1 MVFNKVNKVF
11 ILAVILLAISTS
23 AISQVVTPWL
33 TNSDKSSL
41 FQQQTSV
48 NFGTGKNSTK
58 ITLSEGTTY
67 QTIDG
72 FGYTLTEGSAE
83 VISSLASTQQNN
95 LLNELFNTTT
105 GLGISVIRISI
116 GASDLSSSSYSYN
129 EVSGDVNMTNFSL
142 AGPDLTY
149 LIPILKK
156 VIAINPNIKILATP
170 WTAPRWMKTVSS
182 WTGGSLRA
190 TYYGAYSKYF
200 IKYFDAMKAQG
211 INIWAITPQ
220 NEPEN
225 AANEPSMIMSQTEQT
240 NFINNN
246 LGPDMAAA
254 GYSNIKIIAFD
265 HNCDNTAYPIAV
277 SKNSTY
283 VDGAA
288 FHLYAGDIT
297 ALTTYYNATGKN
309 VYFTE
314 QYTEAGGSFSGDLTW
329 HMSNVMLGSVK
340 NRAKVALEWNLATNA
355 SYGPHTSGGCNLCQ
369 GAITIT
375 NSTSFT
381 RNVSYYIVAH
391 MSKVIKTGA
400 VRIASTTTNSGLLNA
415 AFKNADGSYAL
426 VVINNTGSNSTF
438 DVYKDG
444 VAFPF
449 TLKNGAVVSFSWTNV
464 PQSVTFQK
472 YNDLIITPN
481 PAYNSL
487 TFENL
492 KENMTLNLF
501 SLSGDLV
508 IQKELTTIN
517 KENTIDI
524 SRINT
529 GIYLARLYNDTDSFV
544 RKVIKN

>member
-1 MVFNKVNKVF
+1 MVFNTLNKTF
-11 ILAVILLAISTS
+11 ILAGFLLSISTTVV
-23 AISQVVTPWL
+23 SQVVTPWL
-33 TNSDKSSL
+33 TNADKSSL
-41 FQQQTSV
+41 LQQQTAV

-58 ITLSEGTTY
+58 ITLSESTTY

-72 FGYTLTEGSAE
+72 FGFTLTEGSAE
-83 VISSLASTQQNN
+83 VMASLAYTQQTN

-116 GASDLSSSSYSYN
+116 GASDLGSSSYSYN

-170 WTAPRWMKTVSS
+170 WSAPRWMKTVTS

-190 TYYGAYSKYF
+190 TYYSAYSKYF

-225 AANEPSMIMSQTEQT
+225 AGNEPSMLMSQTEQT

-288 FHLYAGDIT
+288 FHLYAGDIS

-314 QYTEAGGSFSGDLTW
+314 QYTEAGGSFSGDLSW

-369 GAITIT
+369 GAITV
-375 NSTSFT
+375 NSSTSLI
-381 RNVSYYIVAH
+381 RNVSYYIVGQ

-400 VRIASTTTNSGLLNA
+400 VRISSSTTNSGLLNA
-415 AFKNADGSYAL
+415 AFKNLDGSFAL
-426 VVINNTGSNSTF
+426 VIINNTGSTSTF

-449 TLKNGAVVSFSWTNV
+449 TLKNGAVVSFSWTNE

-472 YNDLIITPN
+472 EKELIITPN
-481 PAYNSL
+481 PAFSTL
-487 TFENL
+487 TFDNL
-492 KENMTLNLF
+492 KENMTLNLY

-508 IQKELTTIN
+508 IQKDLKTIN
-517 KENTIDI
+517 NENTVDI
-524 SRINT
+524 SMIDT
-529 GIYLARLYNDTDSFV
+529 GIYLAKLYNDTDSFV